1 MTAIRKSVLMLSTI
15 FFAATASAQDVNF
28 LLTNQSG
35 YTLVEFYASPENV
48 SSWEEDI
55 LGYDVLESGY
65 VLNIIIADNR
75 SQCIYD
81 MRMVFDDGDELLD
94 TVNICEMS
102 GYTINP

>member
-1 MTAIRKSVLMLSTI
+1 MTVIHKSALTLSLI
-15 FFAATASAQDVNF
+15 FFATTTSAQDVNF

-35 YTLVEFYASPENV
+35 YTLMEFYASPENV

-55 LGYDVLESGY
+55 LGNDVLESGY
-65 VLNIIIADNR
+65 ELNIIIADNR

-102 GYTINP
+102 GYTIYP

>member
-1 MTAIRKSVLMLSTI
+1 MNSAV
-15 FFAATASAQDVNF
+15 FFAVSASAQDVTF
-28 LLTNQSG
+28 SLTNQSG
-35 YTLVEFYASPENV
+35 YTLVEFYASPEDV

-55 LGYDVLESGY
+55 LGDGVLESGY
-65 VLNIIIADNR
+65 VLDIIIADDR

-94 TVNICEMS
+94 TVDICEMS